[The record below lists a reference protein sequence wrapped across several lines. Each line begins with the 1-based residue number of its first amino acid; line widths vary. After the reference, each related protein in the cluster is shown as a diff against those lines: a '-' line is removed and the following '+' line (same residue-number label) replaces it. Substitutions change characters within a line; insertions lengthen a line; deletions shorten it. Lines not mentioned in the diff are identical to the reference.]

1 MIHDPADILDSVEAV
16 TGETDCYGKQ
26 AQELGTVTFDG
37 QAPAGTL
44 EYVTGYTGF
53 NSDPSEQSGYF
64 LPFTINAA
72 EEAEVKMWVSDE
84 GKQVVCDKSP
94 AVNVVFLGATK
105 EIAQKATLKLEKD
118 GQTTEIPMDAVT
130 FNEAA
135 AKKGARKAA
144 TKKAGA

>member
-1 MIHDPADILDSVEAV
+1 MINDPAGIIGSVEAV

-44 EYVTGYTGF
+44 NYVTGYTGF

-64 LPFTINAA
+64 LPFTISAT
-72 EEAEVKMWVSDE
+72 EESEVKMWVSDG
-84 GKQVVCDKSP
+84 GKQVVCDKDP
-94 AVNVVFLGATK
+94 TVNVVFLGAEK
-105 EIAQKATLKLEKD
+105 ETAQQATLKLVKD
-118 GQTTEIPMDAVT
+118 GQTTEIPMDAVI

-135 AKKGARKAA
+135 AMKSTRKAA
-144 TKKAGA
+144 AKKAGA